1 MGYIIGVDSGGTFT
15 DTVAIDEEGRITTS
29 KAPSTP
35 KDFSRGVFS
44 SVQKSADLLGISTTE
59 LLSHTLLF
67 AHGTTVATNALL
79 TRTGS
84 KVGHITTKGFEDTLM
99 IGRVHQKVAGLKE
112 DEATYIVRLDKP
124 DPIVPRT
131 LVKGVTERVDY
142 KGEVVV
148 PLNVKEVQ
156 NAVEQLVKEGVEAIA
171 VCLLWSFMN
180 PRHERKIAEVIKD
193 LASHVSVT
201 LSADLAPVM
210 KEYERAATTV
220 INAYL
225 GTSISRY
232 LTSLETLLT
241 GSSYT
246 GPLIVMQSSGGVMSV
261 DEAGQKAI
269 TTLSSGPVGGVIG
282 AKSLGN
288 LLDHKN
294 VIATDVGG
302 TSFDVGLI
310 VGGEPE
316 FNGTP
321 VFSGYHTSI
330 PAIDTVSIGA
340 GGGSIAWVE
349 PLTNILKVGPRSAG
363 AEPGPVCYDAG
374 GEEPTVTDADVILN
388 RVNPDYF
395 LGGTIKLNKDK
406 ATKAMKEMVAKPL
419 ALNVTEAAMGV
430 VDIVDAH
437 MADLV
442 RKVTVGRGYDPR
454 NFVLFAYGGAGP
466 THVAAYSADIG
477 VKCAVVPL
485 MASVFSAYGIA
496 GSDITYLREI
506 SDPMIVP
513 LSEDKLNTIY
523 ARLEGEAIANLRRDG
538 IKDDS
543 MTISYFIDMRYRGQ
557 GHEILVPV
565 PQKKLNKR
573 DLEDVLSS
581 FSALY
586 EQKYGRGT
594 AYQEA
599 GVEAMTY
606 RVRATGNI
614 PKPAPPALSLKSS
627 NPDPALKQQRDVYF
641 KEEKGFVR
649 TNVYARDRLEAGNV
663 IEGPGIV
670 EAVDTNVVI
679 HPRQTARVDE
689 YLNIVLHFE

>member
-15 DTVAIDEEGRITTS
+15 DAVVIDEEGRITTS

-35 KDFSRGVFS
+35 KDFSQGVFGS
-44 SVQKSADLLGISTTE
+44 IQKSAELLGIATTD
-59 LLSHTLLF
+59 LLAQTLLF

-79 TRTGS
+79 TRTGA
-84 KVGHITTKGFEDTLM
+84 KVGHITTKGFEDTLLV
-99 IGRVHQKVAGLKE
+99 GRVHQKVAGLKE

-124 DPIVPRT
+124 DPIVPRS
-131 LVKGVTERVDY
+131 LIKGVTERVDY

-148 PLNVKEVQ
+148 PLNVDEVR
-156 NAVEQLVKEGVEAIA
+156 NAVEQLVKEGVDAIA

-180 PRHERKIAEVIKD
+180 PQHERKIAEVAKN
-193 LASHVSVT
+193 LAPHVSLT
-201 LSADLAPVM
+201 LSANLVPVM

-232 LTSLETLLT
+232 LASLENLLT
-241 GSSYT
+241 ESSYP
-246 GPLIVMQSSGGVMSV
+246 GPLIVMQSTGGVMSV
-261 DEAGQKAI
+261 DEARQKAI
-269 TTLSSGPVGGVIG
+269 ATLSSGPVGGVIG
-282 AKSLGN
+282 AKSLGT
-288 LLDHKN
+288 LLDHQN

-316 FNGTP
+316 FNTSP
-321 VFSGYHTSI
+321 VFAGYHTSI
-330 PAIDTVSIGA
+330 PAIETVSIGA

-395 LGGTIKLNKDK
+395 LGGTIKLNKEK
-406 ATKAMKEMVAKPL
+406 AIEAMNEKVAKPL
-419 ALNVTEAAMGV
+419 ALDVTAAAMGV
-430 VDIVDAH
+430 VDIVDSH

-454 NFVLFAYGGAGP
+454 DFVLFAYGGAGP

-513 LSEDKLNTIY
+513 LDEDKLNAIY
-523 ARLEGEAIANLRRDG
+523 ARLEEEAISNLRRDG

-543 MTISYFIDMRYRGQ
+543 MTLSYLMDMRYRGQ

-565 PQKKLNKR
+565 PRKHLGKR
-573 DLEDVLSS
+573 DLEEVVSS

-606 RVRATGNI
+606 RVRATGRM
-614 PKPAPPALSLKSS
+614 PKPAPLKFSSKSS
-627 NPDPALKQQRDVYF
+627 NPEPALKQRRDVYF
-641 KEEKGFVR
+641 REERGFVK
-649 TNVYARDRLEAGNV
+649 TNVYARDGLESGHV
-663 IEGPGIV
+663 IEGPGII

-689 YLNIVLHFE
+689 YLNIVLQFE